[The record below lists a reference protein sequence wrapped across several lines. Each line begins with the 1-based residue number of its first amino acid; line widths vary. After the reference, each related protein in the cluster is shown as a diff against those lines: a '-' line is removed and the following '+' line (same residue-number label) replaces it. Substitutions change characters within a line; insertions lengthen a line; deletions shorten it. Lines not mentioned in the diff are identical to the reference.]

1 MWGKEKSYRF
11 VLIKKINLTLF
22 TIFFYSFFIAYA
34 QANFQEKLINKYKT
48 IDTLYFDFT
57 QKIGEK
63 VEFGSCHIKYPLLMK
78 CEYPK
83 KKKSIITN
91 GKKFA
96 IVKKRYKKIYYY
108 PLKKTPLFF
117 LLNKENILNLIKNYE
132 PSSIDSNIVEYKLI
146 ENNSNWL
153 KIFFNKSSLEILG
166 WKTIDA
172 YSNEVSFLI
181 RNVEINIPIKNEI
194 FKIPREEDL

>member
-1 MWGKEKSYRF
+1 M
-11 VLIKKINLTLF
+11 KKKFYFILLATFFFLF
-22 TIFFYSFFIAYA
+22 LSNYSEASFK
-34 QANFQEKLINKYKT
+34 EKLINKLIT
-48 IDTLYFDFT
+48 TNTLSFDFVQT
-57 QKIGEK
+57 IGKKIETGN
-63 VEFGSCHIKYPLLMK
+63 CQIKYPLLMK

-132 PSSIDSNIVEYKLI
+132 PSSIDSNIVVYELI

-153 KIFFNKSSLEILG
+153 KIFFDKSSLEILG

-181 RNVEINIPIKNEI
+181 RNVETNISIKNEI

>member
-1 MWGKEKSYRF
+1 
-11 VLIKKINLTLF
+11 LKKKFNFSLLV
-22 TIFFYSFFIAYA
+22 IFFYLFFINYS

-48 IDTLYFDFT
+48 INTLYFDFT

-63 VEFGSCHIKYPLLMK
+63 VEFGNCYIKYPLLMK

-83 KKKSIITN
+83 KKKSIIAN
-91 GKKFA
+91 GKKFV
-96 IVKKRYKKIYYY
+96 IIKKRYKKIYYY

-132 PSSIDSNIVEYKLI
+132 PSNIDSNIVEYELI
-146 ENNSNWL
+146 ENNSNIL
-153 KIFFNKSSLEILG
+153 KIFFDKSSLEIVG

-181 RNVEINIPIKNEI
+181 RNVEINISVENEI